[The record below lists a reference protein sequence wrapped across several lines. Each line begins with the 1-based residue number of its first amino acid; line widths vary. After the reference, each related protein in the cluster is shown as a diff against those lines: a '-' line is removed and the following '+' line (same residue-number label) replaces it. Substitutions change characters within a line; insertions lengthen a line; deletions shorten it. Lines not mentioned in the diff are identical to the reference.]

1 MLYIINKYN
10 KQEPMGCQFSSGI
23 SIPKG
28 NADLDAQNGRIKSKF
43 DKASGKVIERGEPR
57 VIPDGAGKFE

>member
-1 MLYIINKYN
+1 
-10 KQEPMGCQFSSGI
+10 MGCQFSSGI

-28 NADLDAQNGRIKSKF
+28 NADLDTQNGRIKSKF